1 MRVVLRTLA
10 SSSTRLTS
18 RKVREIGLKLGV
30 PDALRLRH
38 PFPGPGLA
46 IRITGA
52 IDAAQLRIA
61 RDADQIFIREIIA
74 AGLYSK
80 MSQALACL
88 LGGVKAVAV
97 MGDKR

>member
-1 MRVVLRTLA
+1 M
-10 SSSTRLTS
+10 
-18 RKVREIGLKLGV
+18 ELGI

-52 IDAAQLRIA
+52 IDAAQLHIA
-61 RDADQIFIREIIA
+61 READQIFINEIKFS
-74 AGLYSK
+74 GLYSK

-88 LGGVKAVAV
+88 LGGVRGVAV
-97 MGDKR
+97 LGDKR